1 MSVGL
6 FVIGLGGFC
15 HMAQLR
21 TCPPEANYIFF
32 FFCKLHFYI
41 DCAVISLVVPPAS
54 WSVVMV
60 TTVMET

>member
-1 MSVGL
+1 
-6 FVIGLGGFC
+6 
-15 HMAQLR
+15 MAQLR

-32 FFCKLHFYI
+32 FFANYIFNI
-41 DCAVISLVVPPAS
+41 DCAVTSLVVPPAS